1 MNATSWEMG
10 RPENLVFRSAF
21 FLALGVSETLVKR
34 EGLAMNSST
43 YVLGGVALIVIGAI
57 GIYNIRDFPGL
68 ALFASVG
75 LIAGIFMI
83 GKGTK
88 AF

>member
-1 MNATSWEMG
+1 
-10 RPENLVFRSAF
+10 
-21 FLALGVSETLVKR
+21 
-34 EGLAMNSST
+34 MNSTT
-43 YVLGGVALIVIGAI
+43 YVLARETLIVVGII